1 MLVRSSVRPSEREK
15 AAEMDLASQ
24 GSYPTTP
31 ASCGGQSTHAQMAG
45 ERGREEREGKEGREG
60 HQKSVE
66 MQEQDEK
73 VPAKKNCGEKCR
85 HLLNMYFS
93 INYIQGV

>member
-1 MLVRSSVRPSEREK
+1 
-15 AAEMDLASQ
+15 MDLASQ

-45 ERGREEREGKEGREG
+45 EGGREEREGKEGREG

-73 VPAKKNCGEKCR
+73 VPAKKNCGEGC
-85 HLLNMYFS
+85 LETSMQASSLSYLPS
-93 INYIQGV
+93 IRLFIVAL